1 MGCYGREG
9 RTKNSKEI
17 LKKNVCLVLDD
28 SPLCYGH
35 AVCHL
40 ILERNPKI
48 QLILIYV
55 TILKALRHKRDGLT
69 RICYMPSE
77 CVVNRF
83 LL

>member
-17 LKKNVCLVLDD
+17 KKKMFVWYLMIHHTA
-28 SPLCYGH
+28 H